1 MSRARLRSLFFP
13 ALLASVLVQ
22 AAAYY
27 LEFGMGLV
35 PCPLC
40 YSQRLFLGAFALV
53 CLCAVVHS
61 PGRLGT
67 RIYAALALFFATGG
81 ALLAARHV
89 WLQGNSALAG
99 IECEPAFDYVIE
111 NMPVLQV
118 IQAMLVGS
126 PDCVPINWSFLD
138 LTIPEWSLLS
148 FVLLAALPTFR
159 LLGRGGLLFHRAV
172 KS

>member
-1 MSRARLRSLFFP
+1 MLLARLRTLFFP

-22 AAAYY
+22 AAAVY
-27 LEFGMGLV
+27 LEFGLGLV

-53 CLCAVVHS
+53 CLCALVHS

-67 RIYAALALFFATGG
+67 RVYAALALFCATGG

-89 WLQGNSALAG
+89 WLQGNPALSS
-99 IECEPAFDYVIE
+99 IECQPAFDYVIE
-111 NMPVLQV
+111 SMPMVQV
-118 IQAMLVGS
+118 IKVMVIGS
-126 PDCVPINWSFLD
+126 ADCVPINWSFLD
-138 LTIPEWSLLS
+138 LTLPEWSLLS
-148 FVLLAALPTFR
+148 FVLLATLPIVR
-159 LLGRGGLLFHRAV
+159 LLGRGCPLFSRAG

>member
-1 MSRARLRSLFFP
+1 MSLARLRSLFFP

-89 WLQGNSALAG
+89 WLQGNPALSS
-99 IECEPAFDYVIE
+99 IECEPAFDYVLE
-111 NMPVLQV
+111 SMPMLQV
-118 IQAMLVGS
+118 VKAMIIGS
-126 PDCVPINWSFLD
+126 PDCVPITWSFLD

-148 FVLLAALPTFR
+148 FVLLATLPTCR
-159 LLGRGGLLFHRAV
+159 LLGRTRPLFSRSV
-172 KS
+172 KN